1 MNDPFLLACHV
12 ASKVCHDVIAPAGVI
27 NQTLEM
33 LDMPLD
39 AEAREN
45 YEQLLSETSDAMA
58 RRLNFLRFVFGTQGL
73 ASEPANIGEI
83 RQLADGYAGLYKP
96 TLSWSLEAS
105 DLSHVHMRMLLLM
118 VMIGTDGLPWGGE
131 IVAGSRRDDDGAL
144 TLSVVGKAK
153 RVDFRDGLRQA
164 VRGEAPADR
173 QEARNIHP
181 VFAHMLAARLGSQM
195 HCEMSESHLRL
206 ETAGIRTDG

>member
-39 AEAREN
+39 AEARQN
-45 YEQLLSETSDAMA
+45 YEQLLTETSDAMA

-73 ASEPANIGEI
+73 ASEPANIGELK
-83 RQLADGYAGLYKP
+83 QLAEGYAGLYKP
-96 TLSWSLEAS
+96 TLGWSLEAT
-105 DLSHVHMRMLLLM
+105 DLSHAHMRMLLLM
-118 VMIGTDGLPWGGE
+118 VMIGMDGLAWGGD
-131 IVAGSRRDDDGAL
+131 ILAASRRDESGAL
-144 TLSVVGKAK
+144 TLSVEGKAK

-164 VRGEAPADR
+164 VHGEAPADR

-181 VFAHMLAARLGSQM
+181 VFAHMLAVRLGSRM
-195 HCEMSESHLRL
+195 RCEMSETHLRL
-206 ETAGIRTDG
+206 ETAGIETDG